1 MEKENKDLRNMVKE
15 AKISQQ
21 QKKSYEDGMVQATV
35 NGVKNMFPLSV
46 VVVRVDDKKIPLG
59 ELIKSLFTEIGN
71 LKKELETLKQANE
84 KLVEEIKGGAS
95 L

>member
-1 MEKENKDLRNMVKE
+1 MMVDNKVLKDLNKE
-15 AKISQQ
+15 AKISQ

-59 ELIKSLFTEIGN
+59 ELIKSLFTEIGD

>member
-1 MEKENKDLRNMVKE
+1 MDKLKDMKKE
-15 AKISQQ
+15 ANMSIE
-21 QKKSYEDGMVQATV
+21 KKVYQDGMVQATV
-35 NGVKNMFPLSV
+35 KGVKGMFPLSV

-59 ELIKSLFTEIGN
+59 ELIKSLFTEIGD

>member
-1 MEKENKDLRNMVKE
+1 
-15 AKISQQ
+15 
-21 QKKSYEDGMVQATV
+21 
-35 NGVKNMFPLSV
+35 MFPLSV

-59 ELIKSLFTEIGN
+59 ELIKSLFTEIGD

>member
-1 MEKENKDLRNMVKE
+1 MEKENKDLKNMVKE